1 MSGQNFMNR
10 SRASAACNA
19 CRNRRTKCIT
29 DAGERSCNYC
39 RRKGQDCFFRAIDE
53 RKRPN
58 SRTYVK
64 SLLDNIESLER
75 RLQGKQR
82 EVHVPPESHARTQT
96 SVDDD
101 HDFSRSSTRNH
112 LFSPVHVIDMD
123 MDCAEGELEESS
135 NLSAKDHP
143 SLPTTTNA
151 QTTSPG
157 VGQSGVQKNSIW
169 PLIFAPGRFMY
180 VKERARIEY
189 FTPASCYQYFA
200 QDRVSYDSWQE
211 DNQLRRVLDDV
222 APDLDT
228 YLMGLF
234 WSRYNNTLF
243 VIDQDAFTNDRINR
257 GTTYYSSFLHLVCLA
272 VASRFADRNHK
283 GMSQIS
289 LSDGQSTF
297 QREAKYILHR
307 VLEEPRS
314 LTLVQALLVL
324 SDVEFSQGRYD
335 LTAIHIST
343 ACRLAFEFGL
353 NLDSAQFDLS
363 ESERRF
369 RKNLLR
375 SCIIHD
381 WAWAMHGGRPAN
393 IKLADISPSYFEPK
407 SNTQPSRGDD
417 NQAWTRNSD
426 RSLHEQT
433 LDALIELSGYSSQ
446 IQNLVQPR
454 LIPETIAD
462 ENRLT
467 DVTFLDARLKT
478 WYSTLPPRLMWTAEN
493 IKTASRLYFI
503 MHQQL
508 HLSQLILHGAYGR
521 YEDAVGLKPQ
531 SLEIF
536 GGLIRDDRTVTAWQH
551 IARSLTMNAALKIV
565 QSFSI
570 YRQRFSTGQT
580 GVLAFQQAATAFPA
594 LMCNIKLCK
603 DSRKRS
609 LALENLFTLMHEA
622 QDMSLTYDPMQG
634 VCNVVKREMNDLGID
649 FAELKTPLTPIQQP
663 NEPIIGSIQSPKTPN
678 LEELSHLDVATTQQR
693 PPKYPT
699 DHGAY
704 GGLPNDD
711 NVETIPTLSD
721 NMPSARPRHSSSHSP
736 AIPYSQAF
744 EDSLQTAFPQE
755 PGEVWGGMPYF
766 MSDLHL
772 GETWS
777 IDYSGGSPFFD
788 ATDQV

>member
-1 MSGQNFMNR
+1 
-10 SRASAACNA
+10 
-19 CRNRRTKCIT
+19 
-29 DAGERSCNYC
+29 
-39 RRKGQDCFFRAIDE
+39 
-53 RKRPN
+53 
-58 SRTYVK
+58 
-64 SLLDNIESLER
+64 
-75 RLQGKQR
+75 
-82 EVHVPPESHARTQT
+82 
-96 SVDDD
+96 
-101 HDFSRSSTRNH
+101 
-112 LFSPVHVIDMD
+112 MD
-123 MDCAEGELEESS
+123 MDFAEGEPDQSS

-143 SLPTTTNA
+143 SLPTITNA

-222 APDLDT
+222 PPDLDT

-272 VASRFADRNHK
+272 MASRFADRNHK

-297 QREAKYILHR
+297 QREARYILHR

-314 LTLVQALLVL
+314 LTLIQALLVL
-324 SDVEFSQGRYD
+324 SDVEFSQGRYN

-353 NLDSAQFDLS
+353 NLDSTQFDLS

-381 WAWAMHGGRPAN
+381 WAWAMHGGRPTN
-393 IKLADISPSYFEPK
+393 IKLSDISPSYFEPK
-407 SNTQPSRGDD
+407 SNTQSSRGDD
-417 NQAWTRNSD
+417 NQTWTRDSD

-446 IQNLVQPR
+446 IQDLVQPR
-454 LIPETIAD
+454 LIPETMAD

-478 WYSTLPPRLMWTAEN
+478 WCSTLPPRLMWTAEN

-503 MHQQL
+503 MQ
-508 HLSQLILHGAYGR
+508 
-521 YEDAVGLKPQ
+521 
-531 SLEIF
+531 
-536 GGLIRDDRTVTAWQH
+536 
-551 IARSLTMNAALKIV
+551 
-565 QSFSI
+565 
-570 YRQRFSTGQT
+570 
-580 GVLAFQQAATAFPA
+580 
-594 LMCNIKLCK
+594 
-603 DSRKRS
+603 
-609 LALENLFTLMHEA
+609 
-622 QDMSLTYDPMQG
+622 
-634 VCNVVKREMNDLGID
+634 
-649 FAELKTPLTPIQQP
+649 
-663 NEPIIGSIQSPKTPN
+663 
-678 LEELSHLDVATTQQR
+678 
-693 PPKYPT
+693 
-699 DHGAY
+699 
-704 GGLPNDD
+704 
-711 NVETIPTLSD
+711 
-721 NMPSARPRHSSSHSP
+721 
-736 AIPYSQAF
+736 
-744 EDSLQTAFPQE
+744 
-755 PGEVWGGMPYF
+755 
-766 MSDLHL
+766 
-772 GETWS
+772 
-777 IDYSGGSPFFD
+777 
-788 ATDQV
+788 